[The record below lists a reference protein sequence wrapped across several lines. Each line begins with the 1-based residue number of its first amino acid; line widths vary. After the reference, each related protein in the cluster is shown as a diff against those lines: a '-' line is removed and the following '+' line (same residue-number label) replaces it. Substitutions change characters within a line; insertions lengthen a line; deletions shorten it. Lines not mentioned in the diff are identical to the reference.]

1 MALKNEELIKLLLQ
15 KYRLKNKIRNL
26 LPLTV
31 EFDENKLEEMVE
43 KCQTPSFL
51 ERLFCCAQSG
61 EKLHKKILSI
71 NTQIENMLQQPDFD
85 VSNVFVTF
93 ETEEMQRVVLQYM
106 KAPKFRH
113 DLVDEEMK
121 FEGEVLSLTEPDE
134 PSSIRWNDLQSSSLV
149 SFARN

>member
-15 KYRLKNKIRNL
+15 KYRLKNKIRDL
-26 LPLTV
+26 LPLSV
-31 EFDENKLEEMVE
+31 EFDENKLEEMVG

-51 ERLFCCAQSG
+51 GRLFCCTQSG

-85 VSNVFVTF
+85 VSNVFITF

-134 PSSIRWNDLQSSSLV
+134 PSSIRWNDLHSSTLV